1 MTAIVRI
8 YTNDGFVIA
17 ADGRQR
23 ELDGS
28 VVSEVKQKIFSFGG
42 NRFLGYSFTG
52 HIGLG
57 PADSPD
63 TVFDF
68 IDEFSHAAQVIS
80 ASRHRTLADYAKR
93 LARNVQNILVERC
106 GNAQIPFQESSS
118 DGEESPTLADAM
130 IDGYYSGSPS
140 RVNVRF
146 FRRDGA
152 FAEPEITTPD
162 LGAGGVWFYGSNL
175 IGNLLL
181 KEKDPRLWNEQSLRP
196 LETSLSSW
204 TNEMYSAAITARAY
218 IEACSGPIGK
228 ELDPKIC
235 AGIGPI
241 IHMASITEKEG
252 FLWVPGFEPRGAQS

>member
-8 YTNDGFVIA
+8 YTNGGFIVA

-42 NRFLGYSFTG
+42 DRFLAYSFTG

-57 PADSPD
+57 PANSPD

-68 IDEFSHAAQVIS
+68 IEEFGRAAQVIS
-80 ASRHRTLADYAKR
+80 ASRYPTLVDYATR
-93 LARNVQNILVERC
+93 LARNVQNILAERC
-106 GNAQIPFQESSS
+106 ENAQIPLQESSI
-118 DGEESPTLADAM
+118 DDEESPTLADAM
-130 IDGYYSGSPS
+130 IDGYHSGSPS

-146 FRRDGA
+146 FRMDGA
-152 FAEPEITTPD
+152 FADPEITTPD
-162 LGAGGVWFYGSNL
+162 LRTGGVWFHGSNL

-181 KEKDPRLWNEQSLRP
+181 KEKDPRLWNARSLRP
-196 LETSLSSW
+196 LESALSGWSD
-204 TNEMYSAAITARAY
+204 EMLNAAITARAY
-218 IEACSGPIGK
+218 IEGCSGPIGQ

-235 AGIGPI
+235 AGIGPN
-241 IHMASITEKEG
+241 IHMASITEKDG
-252 FLWVPGFEPRGAQS
+252 FLWVPGFEPRVQS